1 MRGSVSHVVKENRT
15 YLVADTDGA
24 IAAGLHGV
32 FRDDTRMLSTWR
44 WTIDQAQTLS
54 VQTHEDTLHAYHA
67 IINARRA
74 QVVGLTRRMTVRDD
88 GFDDTWVIANT
99 GSSPQPVTVTLDVV
113 GEFRDLFTVFRD
125 VDSDGDR
132 TVSIQEERGGIRLAR
147 VTSDGLTIGADITFT
162 GHGATRLWQEPRWTF
177 ELAPGA
183 TTSLTATVR
192 FTDGDDKPTHALPSY
207 QDWRGAF
214 RLNPPDTDKARSI
227 ARAVDDLRALLL
239 GTEHGPYPAAGLPWF
254 SCIFGR
260 DALITASMIL
270 PWQPDMARS
279 VLRLLAASQGRNDD
293 PFREEEPGKI
303 LHEIR
308 RGEISRKGTIPF
320 GLYYGSV
327 DSTALFVTTLDAHA
341 NTTGDDSLIAELRP
355 NWEAALEWL
364 GRQRA
369 DGGQLITF
377 APSGSGLAV
386 QSWKDSPDSMN
397 HADGTPAEA
406 PLAVA
411 EVQGYAIAAFRAAAG
426 FYARLGEHDRAESW
440 ALRAQALSEEFHERF
455 WLGSMGTYAMA
466 LDRHGRPL
474 EVLSSDPGH
483 LLWSGAVPSAV
494 APQLVKTLMG
504 DALWSGWGLRT
515 LGSAEATYNPVSYHN
530 GSVWPHD
537 TAILAGGLARY
548 GFEREAKRVAEAL
561 FDLAASQPMNRL
573 PELVSGFARTPG
585 LDPIPYTHA
594 CRPQAW
600 AAAGLLYAARSS
612 GLA

>member
-1 MRGSVSHVVKENRT
+1 MRGRVSHVVKENRT
-15 YLVADTDGA
+15 YLVTDTQGA
-24 IAAGLHGV
+24 IGAGLHGV

-44 WTIDQAQTLS
+44 WTLDQAQTLS
-54 VQTHEDTLHAYHA
+54 VQTREDTVHAYHA
-67 IINARRA
+67 IINTRRV

-88 GFDDTWVIANT
+88 GLDDTWVIVNT
-99 GSSPQPVTVTLDVV
+99 GDTPHSLTLTLDVV
-113 GEFRDLFTVFRD
+113 GEFRDLFTVFRA

-132 TVSIQEERGGIRLAR
+132 TVSAREEKGGMHLAR
-147 VTSDGLTIGADITFT
+147 VTSDGLTLGADITFSSD
-162 GHGATRLWQEPRWTF
+162 GGLRLWPERHWTF
-177 ELAPGA
+177 ELQPGA
-183 TTSLTATVR
+183 TATLTANVR
-192 FTDGDDKPTHALPSY
+192 FTDGSDERSHALPSY
-207 QDWRGAF
+207 DDWRMAF
-214 RLNPPDTDKARSI
+214 RLSPPDSDKGRSI

-270 PWQPDMARS
+270 PWWPEMTQS
-279 VLRLLAASQGRNDD
+279 VLRLLASEQGRTVDT
-293 PFREEEPGKI
+293 FREEEPGKI

-308 RGEISRKGTIPF
+308 RGEISRRGIIPF
-320 GLYYGSV
+320 GRYYGSV

-341 NTTGDDSLIAELRP
+341 TATGDDSLVLELRP
-355 NWEAALEWL
+355 NWEAALDWL

-369 DGGQLITF
+369 GGGQLITF

-426 FYARLGEHDRAESW
+426 FYARMGEHGRAEAW
-440 ALRAQALSEEFHERF
+440 AIRAEALAEEFHERF
-455 WLGSMGTYAMA
+455 WLEKMETYAMA

-483 LLWSGAVPSAV
+483 LLWSGAVPAEV
-494 APQLVKTLMG
+494 APRLVRTLMG

-515 LGSAEATYNPVSYHN
+515 LGSGEATYNPVSYHN

-537 TAILAGGLARY
+537 TAVLAGGLARY
-548 GFEREAKRVAEAL
+548 GFEQESRRVAEAL
-561 FDLAASQPMNRL
+561 FDLAASQPINRL

-600 AAAGLLYAARSS
+600 AAAGLLYAARTS